1 MADLANDFDRQRLM
15 QLVDARCSGALDDA
29 GSEELQA
36 MLIASPSA
44 CAEYWAAIK
53 IHAGLEWEL
62 TSTENWEVATRRLLG
77 RVQTRDASVESSSTL
92 ASRSTRS
99 RSVRVGLLLASA
111 ACLLIALFIGIQGF
125 WRDVAAIVPNAPQPA
140 DAETAGLV
148 LGRLTPLV
156 PHSRW
161 SFGRRT
167 DHDSPDVRLGD
178 TLSLEV
184 GAVALRLQ
192 NDVVAQM
199 KAPLVLHLIS
209 AEHVRLLH
217 GRIQVDVPKGAEGF
231 SVETATA
238 EIVDF
243 GTVFSVE
250 TVDGGTDLIVHQGE
264 VDLKV
269 TGASAEDHPPG
280 AAAKRFHGGEAVRVD
295 VDGTLSRIVN
305 VQAADMVGANSV
317 PSDKSLVASVRD
329 NIVRDDMWKFYEIV
343 PGGLAEEAKA
353 FVDRP
358 HEWNGATAEGLPNYL
373 VGADYV
379 KTFND
384 DKITPDLVIELEL
397 AGPAE
402 VYIFLDKRL
411 TPPPWLVDLFDETG
425 DVIGIDES
433 HDMQTEPT
441 QVGPAVSIDQRLSVW
456 RLVAE
461 HGGVVRLGPNGV
473 PAPHEASELLFVPSN
488 MYGIAVVKLAEVED
502 RQ

>member
-1 MADLANDFDRQRLM
+1 MADLAYEFDKKRLM

-29 GSEELQA
+29 GSKELEA

-44 CAEYWAAIK
+44 CAEYWSAIK
-53 IHAGLEWEL
+53 VHAGLEWEL
-62 TSTENWEVATRRLLG
+62 SSSENWEAATERFLGKVRTLDNTKGTAATSANLNRRSPSLG
-77 RVQTRDASVESSSTL
+77 I
-92 ASRSTRS
+92 
-99 RSVRVGLLLASA
+99 GLLLALA
-111 ACLLIALFIGIQGF
+111 ACLLIGVTIVIRGP
-125 WRDVAAIVPNAPQPA
+125 WRQVATKESDRQTENQ
-140 DAETAGLV
+140 V

-156 PHSRW
+156 PDSRW
-161 SFGRRT
+161 SFGQRSDRE
-167 DHDSPDVRLGD
+167 SADVCIGD

-184 GAVALRLQ
+184 GAVALRLS

-199 KAPLVLHLIS
+199 RAPLVMHLIS
-209 AEHVRLLH
+209 LEHVRLLH

-243 GTVFSVE
+243 GTTFSVE

-269 TGASAEDHPPG
+269 TGASTEDQQPS
-280 AAAKRFHGGEAVRVD
+280 ADVKRFRGGEAVRVD

-305 VQAADMVGANSV
+305 VQAADMLTSNAVQ
-317 PSDKSLVASVRD
+317 SDKSLVASVRD

-343 PGGLAEEAKA
+343 PGGLAEDAKA

-358 HEWNGATAEGLPNYL
+358 HEWNGASAEGLPNYL

-397 AGPAE
+397 AGPSA

-411 TPPPWLVDLFDETG
+411 TPPTWLVERFSETG
-425 DVIGIDES
+425 DTIGIDES
-433 HDMQTEPT
+433 TNEQADATK
-441 QVGPAVSIDQRLSVW
+441 VGPGVSINQTLSVW
-456 RLVAE
+456 KLVAE
-461 HGGVVRLGPNGV
+461 HGGVVYLGPNGN
-473 PAPHEASELLFVPSN
+473 PPPHEPAEVLYVPSN
-488 MYGIAVVKLAEVED
+488 MYGIAVVRIAND
-502 RQ
+502 IQ

>member
-1 MADLANDFDRQRLM
+1 MADVTNEFDKQRLL
-15 QLVDARCSGALDDA
+15 QLVDARCSGGLDDA
-29 GSEELQA
+29 GSKELEA

-44 CAEYWAAIK
+44 CAEYWSAIK
-53 IHAGLEWEL
+53 VHAGLEWEL
-62 TSTENWEVATRRLLG
+62 SSSENWEAATARLLG
-77 RVQTRDASVESSSTL
+77 KGQILDKGSALAPVGFNRRSSSL
-92 ASRSTRS
+92 RI
-99 RSVRVGLLLASA
+99 GLLLATA
-111 ACLLIALFIGIQGF
+111 ACLLIAVFIAVRGP
-125 WRDVAAIVPNAPQPA
+125 WRQIAANEPNTPQLSGTR
-140 DAETAGLV
+140 DEDSV
-148 LGRLTPLV
+148 LGRLTPLM
-156 PHSRW
+156 PNSRW
-161 SFGRRT
+161 SFGRRS
-167 DHDSPDVRLGD
+167 DHDSPDVCLGD
-178 TLSLEV
+178 TLSVDV
-184 GAVALRLQ
+184 GAVALRLS

-209 AEHVRLLH
+209 VEHVRLLH

-243 GTVFSVE
+243 GTTFSVE

-269 TGASAEDHPPG
+269 TGASTEDQQPG
-280 AAAKRFHGGEAVRVD
+280 AAVKRFRGGEAVRVD

-305 VQAADMVGANSV
+305 VQAADMLTSDKVQ
-317 PSDKSLVASVRD
+317 SDKSLVASVRD

-343 PGGLAEEAKA
+343 PGGLAEDAKA
-353 FVDRP
+353 FVDRA

-402 VYIFLDKRL
+402 VYVFLDKRL
-411 TPPPWLVDLFDETG
+411 TPPSWLVEQFNQTDD
-425 DVIGIDES
+425 IMGIDES
-433 HDMQTEPT
+433 HNEQTDPT
-441 QVGPAVSIDQRLSVW
+441 QVGPGVSINQRLSVW

-461 HGGVVRLGPNGV
+461 HGGVVSLGPNGD
-473 PAPHEASELLFVPSN
+473 PAPHEPVEILYVPSN
-488 MYGIAVVKLAEVED
+488 MYGIAVVRLAGDIE
-502 RQ
+502 

>member
-1 MADLANDFDRQRLM
+1 
-15 QLVDARCSGALDDA
+15 
-29 GSEELQA
+29 
-36 MLIASPSA
+36 
-44 CAEYWAAIK
+44 
-53 IHAGLEWEL
+53 
-62 TSTENWEVATRRLLG
+62 
-77 RVQTRDASVESSSTL
+77 
-92 ASRSTRS
+92 
-99 RSVRVGLLLASA
+99 
-111 ACLLIALFIGIQGF
+111 
-125 WRDVAAIVPNAPQPA
+125 
-140 DAETAGLV
+140 
-148 LGRLTPLV
+148 
-156 PHSRW
+156 
-161 SFGRRT
+161 
-167 DHDSPDVRLGD
+167 
-178 TLSLEV
+178 LSLEV

-217 GRIQVDVPKGAEGF
+217 GRIQVDVPEGAEGF

-269 TGASAEDHPPG
+269 TGASAEDHPPR

-305 VQAADMVGANSV
+305 VQAADMVAANAV
-317 PSDKSLVASVRD
+317 PSDKSLVTSVRD

-343 PGGLAEEAKA
+343 PAGLAEDAKA

-379 KTFND
+379 KTFNE

-402 VYIFLDKRL
+402 VYVFLDKRL

-433 HDMQTEPT
+433 HNAQEDPT
-441 QVGPAVSIDQRLSVW
+441 QVGSGVSIDQRLSVW

-461 HGGVVRLGPNGV
+461 HGGVVRLGPNGDPV
-473 PAPHEASELLFVPSN
+473 PHEARELLFVPSN
-488 MYGIAVVKLAEVED
+488 CMARSRRNCRKRSIVLWGVALNYWKWRLEAAET
-502 RQ
+502 